1 MESREDRHLFVR
13 NTALR
18 DERVRM
24 VRSKPRVSGGRLMR
38 GMAWEERGGWS
49 GAQFYFFSSFP

>member
-49 GAQFYFFSSFP
+49 GGEV